1 VGLGLRLMTTGQ
13 RVRFV
18 QVLGGGVMYDAIHW
32 TPGAGPGALPR
43 QGAAGADGFGMSET
57 GVEVDVA
64 RVLLG
69 LTLQQ
74 IVGSHGALTLAQHD
88 KFSADTYGGP
98 QYSLGLGL
106 RGGYRLW

>member
-1 VGLGLRLMTTGQ
+1 MTTGQ

-18 QVLGGGVMYDAIHW
+18 QVFGGGVAYDSLHW
-32 TPGAGPGALPR
+32 TPGAAAMGVTR
-43 QGAAGADGFGMSET
+43 QDASGADAFGISES
-57 GVEVDVA
+57 GLEVDVA
-64 RVLLG
+64 HVLLG

-74 IVGSHGALTLAQHD
+74 VLGSKGALTLGQHD
-88 KFSADTYGGP
+88 KFSAESYSGP